1 MVPTL
6 SIAFMIL
13 SLLLGIGIPVALLLF
28 FRKKYQTSIVSFFIG
43 CGVMLLFAQ
52 VLEQL
57 VHLIVLGSPVGPFI
71 EKSILA
77 IAIYGALMAGL
88 FEEIGRFI
96 AMRYVLKK
104 QQGNAH
110 NALMYGAGHGGYEMI
125 MILAVGMIN
134 NLIYSALINMGQTQ
148 AVMAPLDDTMKAT
161 VQTAFDAL
169 IQTPSW
175 QFLLSPIE
183 RMAAITAQIALSVIV
198 WYAAT
203 GVEARASFLA
213 LAVLLHALLDGVAVY
228 TARSGVPLL
237 AVEAIVWIIAL
248 GIVYIS
254 RQVWNNNNKKQNA
267 DTDLT

>member
-1 MVPTL
+1 
-6 SIAFMIL
+6 
-13 SLLLGIGIPVALLLF
+13 
-28 FRKKYQTSIVSFFIG
+28 
-43 CGVMLLFAQ
+43 
-52 VLEQL
+52 
-57 VHLIVLGSPVGPFI
+57 
-71 EKSILA
+71 
-77 IAIYGALMAGL
+77 
-88 FEEIGRFI
+88 
-96 AMRYVLKK
+96 
-104 QQGNAH
+104 
-110 NALMYGAGHGGYEMI
+110 
-125 MILAVGMIN
+125 
-134 NLIYSALINMGQTQ
+134 
-148 AVMAPLDDTMKAT
+148 MAPLDDTMKAT

-175 QFLLSPIE
+175 QFLLSPIK